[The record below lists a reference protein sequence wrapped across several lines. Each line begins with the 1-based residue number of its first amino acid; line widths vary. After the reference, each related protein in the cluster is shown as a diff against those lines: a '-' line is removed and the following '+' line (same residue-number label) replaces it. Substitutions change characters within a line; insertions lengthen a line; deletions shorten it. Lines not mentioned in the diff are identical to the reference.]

1 MMKGLLLLAL
11 FSWPVFS
18 SAAEPAAA
26 AAKPLESY
34 SLADRLWLGS
44 FGGDVAVNPSMDVL
58 ATRSGEI
65 KWEVEE
71 GAEVKEGAV
80 VALSGAIQIRQS
92 AGQLGLDED
101 AVAMKLKTAEWQH
114 WEESVGLDRQVD
126 ELELRISKLSLSPK
140 ERELLGDELAQ
151 RLVEEARELKKELKT
166 LNEKLDPKFRAGE
179 LDLELRQIQ
188 QDIEKARAD
197 HEDLV
202 HSMEILS
209 PNDGVLHILKSG
221 YVRANNIIATVERRG
236 HAVVSMQLLDPEVRS
251 ESPELLAISISGP
264 TGELISGTFSHIDR
278 MTNVRLG
285 PTIYHFKLDQK
296 PDAPFSPDLSGE
308 RMITLYKLLNK
319 EVRIVPKA
327 DFLFTHPQEIQ
338 RLGWAGFLR
347 GVWPAARIVHIG
359 PRSIALAER
368 E

>member
-1 MMKGLLLLAL
+1 MLWIVIFCGTACSLG
-11 FSWPVFS
+11 
-18 SAAEPAAA
+18 AEPPSSSP
-26 AAKPLESY
+26 KPLASY
-34 SLADRLWLGS
+34 TLADRQWLGS
-44 FGGDVAVNPSMDVL
+44 FGGDVEVNPAMDL
-58 ATRSGEI
+58 PATRSGEI
-65 KWEVEE
+65 EWKMQD

-80 VALSGAIQIRQS
+80 VAFSGALQIRQS
-92 AGQLGLDED
+92 AGQLALDED

-114 WEESVGLDRQVD
+114 REKLIGLGRQVD
-126 ELELRISKLSLSPK
+126 ELELRISKLSITPK
-140 ERELLGDELAQ
+140 ERELLGNELAQ

-166 LNEKLDPKFRAGE
+166 LNEKSDPELRAGE
-179 LDLELRQIQ
+179 LNLEQRQIQ

-209 PNDGVLHILKSG
+209 PNDGILHILKSG
-221 YVRANNIIATVERRG
+221 YVRANDIIATVERRG

-251 ESPELLAISISGP
+251 EAPDSLAISVSSP

-278 MTNVRLG
+278 MTNARLG
-285 PTIYHFKLDQK
+285 PTIYHFKLDRK
-296 PDAPFSPDLSGE
+296 PDAPFSPDLFGE
-308 RMITLYKLLNK
+308 RMVTLYKRLNK

-327 DFLFTHPQEIQ
+327 DFLFSYPQEIQ

-347 GVWPAARIVHIG
+347 DIWPAARIVHIG